1 MTAKQRIFV
10 TILFFGIFYLA
21 LQFATQYVASVFNY
35 DPALA
40 EEASVI
46 YQGDGFAIY
55 QPLAFVSWFFT
66 FHDYDPEVFK
76 TALRFFYA
84 GAIICCLAL
93 IICKNTLY
101 KKNNGIFGSAR
112 FADAKDIAEMGMFK
126 AAGIFIGVLK
136 GRFLRDDSET
146 HLMMIAGSRA
156 GKGVGS
162 IIPTSITWPGSM
174 IFTDIKGELWNIT
187 SGCRKY
193 FLKNYVFKFQPNT
206 LDSCHYNPLN
216 EMRIRTEH
224 EIADVDNLLGM
235 LVKNQE
241 SSKSSDM
248 AFWNESAIILIK
260 AVVLFL
266 LYTRQNASLPEVN
279 KFLFGSSEYIW
290 DSLSEIEKAQ
300 LEENKNNFLNAP
312 VKLRLSYMRDFT
324 GYDDKSK
331 AWFKQYYNDLSGK
344 HPIIVS
350 CCNDMIGRE
359 EKQFS
364 GILGNV
370 GAILRVYQDP
380 ILAANMA
387 DSDFTITD
395 LVDRDRPCSL
405 YFVIPP
411 SEISRL
417 APVTNLIIEMI
428 FHRLTDE
435 SRLQYE
441 NYRGMPKSK
450 HRLLMMLDEFPSFGH
465 LGIMEKVLS
474 YCAQFKIKCYLIAQN
489 EKQIEEVYKA
499 NSSIYGNTDI
509 KIYQTPNENKT
520 AESISRAL
528 GKKTVTVASRGFG
541 SAVFNPIGAT
551 STNEHETGRELLTV
565 DELRALDN
573 NKEIIFVKG
582 RPPVLCEKFRFY
594 EQPRMMA
601 RLSHPPLHS
610 DSFYKEKEA
619 NEAEASETPMTAEQ
633 AKELLRQSD
642 SIELN
647 NYSG

>member
-1 MTAKQRIFV
+1 M
-10 TILFFGIFYLA
+10 
-21 LQFATQYVASVFNY
+21 
-35 DPALA
+35 PALL
-40 EEASVI
+40 
-46 YQGDGFAIY
+46 FA
-55 QPLAFVSWFFT
+55 
-66 FHDYDPEVFK
+66 
-76 TALRFFYA
+76 ALP
-84 GAIICCLAL
+84 L

-112 FADAKDIAEMGMFK
+112 FANAKDITDMGFFK
-126 AAGIFIGVLK
+126 AAGIFMGVFK
-136 GRFLRDDSET
+136 GRYLRDDSET

-162 IIPTSITWPGSM
+162 IIPTSITWPGSI

-206 LDSCHYNPLN
+206 LDSCHYNPLK
-216 EMRIRTEH
+216 EMRIRTPH
-224 EIADVDNLLGM
+224 EIADVDNMLGM
-235 LVKNQE
+235 LVKNQD

-279 KFLFGSSEYIW
+279 KFLFGASEYVW
-290 DSLSEIEKAQ
+290 DSLSPEEKMQYEA
-300 LEENKNNFLNAP
+300 EKNEYLNAP
-312 VKLRLSYMRDFT
+312 VKSRLAYIRNYA
-324 GYDDKSK
+324 GYDDNSK
-331 AWFKQYYNDLSGK
+331 KWFKSYYNDLSGK

-370 GAILRVYQDP
+370 GALLRVYQDP

-395 LVDRDRPCSL
+395 LVDSDRPCSL

-435 SRLQYE
+435 SRLHYE
-441 NYRGMPKSK
+441 NYRGLPKSK

-465 LGIMEKVLS
+465 LGIMEKS
-474 YCAQFKIKCYLIAQN
+474 IKGTRTEQN
-489 EKQIEEVYKA
+489 LLKSFA
-499 NSSIYGNTDI
+499 G
-509 KIYQTPNENKT
+509 
-520 AESISRAL
+520 ESQARSRY
-528 GKKTVTVASRGFG
+528 TF
-541 SAVFNPIGAT
+541 
-551 STNEHETGRELLTV
+551 
-565 DELRALDN
+565 
-573 NKEIIFVKG
+573 
-582 RPPVLCEKFRFY
+582 FR
-594 EQPRMMA
+594 
-601 RLSHPPLHS
+601 
-610 DSFYKEKEA
+610 
-619 NEAEASETPMTAEQ
+619 
-633 AKELLRQSD
+633 
-642 SIELN
+642 
-647 NYSG
+647 

>member
-1 MTAKQRIFV
+1 MTPKQRIFV
-10 TILFFGIFYLA
+10 TVLFFGIFYLA
-21 LQFATQYVASVFNY
+21 LQFATQYVAAVFNY

-40 EEASVI
+40 AETSII
-46 YQGDGFAIY
+46 YQGESFVIY

-66 FHDYDPEVFK
+66 FRDYDPEVFK

-84 GAIICCLAL
+84 GAIICCVAL

-112 FADAKDIAEMGMFK
+112 FANAKDITDMGFFK
-126 AAGIFIGVLK
+126 AAGIFMGVFK
-136 GRFLRDDSET
+136 GRYLRDDSET

-162 IIPTSITWPGSM
+162 IIPTSITWPGSI

-206 LDSCHYNPLN
+206 LDSCHYNPLK
-216 EMRIRTEH
+216 EMRIRTPH
-224 EIADVDNLLGM
+224 EIADVDNMLGM
-235 LVKNQE
+235 LVKNQD

-279 KFLFGSSEYIW
+279 KFLFGASEYIW
-290 DSLSEIEKAQ
+290 DSLSPEEKMQYEA
-300 LEENKNNFLNAP
+300 EKNEYLNAP
-312 VKLRLSYMRDFT
+312 VKSRLAYIRNYA
-324 GYDDKSK
+324 GYDDNSK
-331 AWFKQYYNDLSGK
+331 KWFKSYYNDLSGK

-370 GAILRVYQDP
+370 GALLRVYQDP

-395 LVDRDRPCSL
+395 LVDSDRPCSL

-435 SRLQYE
+435 SRLHYE
-441 NYRGMPKSK
+441 NYRGLPKSK

-520 AESISRAL
+520 AESISKAL

-573 NKEIIFVKG
+573 GKEIIFYKG
-582 RPPVLCEKFRFY
+582 QPPILCEKFRFF
-594 EQPRMMA
+594 EQPKMMA
-601 RLSHPPLHS
+601 RLSMPPKKS
-610 DSFYKEKEA
+610 DSFYKQIEPEKQA
-619 NEAEASETPMTAEQ
+619 AEPMSVEQ
-633 AKELLRQSD
+633 AQKLIRQAD
-642 SIELN
+642 SIKLN
-647 NYSG
+647 NYSE

>member
-1 MTAKQRIFV
+1 MTPKQRIFV
-10 TILFFGIFYLA
+10 TVLFFGIFYLA
-21 LQFATQYVASVFNY
+21 LQFATQYVAAVFNY

-40 EEASVI
+40 AETSVI
-46 YQGDGFAIY
+46 YQGESFVIY

-66 FHDYDPEVFK
+66 FRDYDREVFK
-76 TALRFFYA
+76 TALRFFYV
-84 GAIICCLAL
+84 GAIICCVAL

-112 FADAKDIAEMGMFK
+112 FANAKDITDMGFFK
-126 AAGIFIGVLK
+126 AAGIFMGVFK
-136 GRFLRDDSET
+136 GRYLRDDSET

-162 IIPTSITWPGSM
+162 IIPTSITWPGSI

-206 LDSCHYNPLN
+206 LDSCHYNPLK
-216 EMRIRTEH
+216 EMRIRTPH
-224 EIADVDNLLGM
+224 EIADVDNMLGM
-235 LVKNQE
+235 LVKNQD

-279 KFLFGSSEYIW
+279 KFLFGASEYIW
-290 DSLSEIEKAQ
+290 DSLSPEEKMQYEA
-300 LEENKNNFLNAP
+300 EKTEYLNAP
-312 VKLRLSYMRDFT
+312 VKSRLAYIRNYA
-324 GYDDKSK
+324 GYDDNSK
-331 AWFKQYYNDLSGK
+331 KWFKSYYNDLSGK

-370 GAILRVYQDP
+370 GALLRVYQDP

-395 LVDRDRPCSL
+395 LVDSDRPCSL

-435 SRLQYE
+435 SRLHYE
-441 NYRGMPKSK
+441 NYRGLPKSK

-520 AESISRAL
+520 AESISKAL

-573 NKEIIFVKG
+573 GKEIIFYKG
-582 RPPVLCEKFRFY
+582 QPPILCEKFRFF
-594 EQPRMMA
+594 EQPKMMA
-601 RLSHPPLHS
+601 RLSMPPKKS
-610 DSFYKEKEA
+610 DSFYKQIEPEKQA
-619 NEAEASETPMTAEQ
+619 AEPMSVEQ
-633 AKELLRQSD
+633 AQKLIRQAD

-647 NYSG
+647 NYSE

>member
-1 MTAKQRIFV
+1 MTPKQRIFV
-10 TILFFGIFYLA
+10 TVLFFGIFYLA
-21 LQFATQYVASVFNY
+21 LQFATQYVAAVFNY

-40 EEASVI
+40 AETSVI
-46 YQGDGFAIY
+46 YQGESFVIY

-66 FHDYDPEVFK
+66 FRDYDREVFK
-76 TALRFFYA
+76 TALRFFYV
-84 GAIICCLAL
+84 GAIICCVAL

-112 FADAKDIAEMGMFK
+112 FANAKDITDMGFFK
-126 AAGIFIGVLK
+126 AAGIFMGVFK
-136 GRFLRDDSET
+136 GRYLRDDSET

-162 IIPTSITWPGSM
+162 IIPTSITWPGSI

-206 LDSCHYNPLN
+206 LDSCHYNPLK
-216 EMRIRTEH
+216 EMRIRTPH
-224 EIADVDNLLGM
+224 EIADVDNMLGM
-235 LVKNQE
+235 LVKNQD

-279 KFLFGSSEYIW
+279 KFLFGASEYIW
-290 DSLSEIEKAQ
+290 DSLSPEEKMQYEA
-300 LEENKNNFLNAP
+300 EKNEYLNAP
-312 VKLRLSYMRDFT
+312 VKSRLAYIRNYA
-324 GYDDKSK
+324 GYDDNSK
-331 AWFKQYYNDLSGK
+331 KWFKSYYNDLSGK

-370 GAILRVYQDP
+370 GALLRVYQDP

-395 LVDRDRPCSL
+395 LVDSDRPCSL

-435 SRLQYE
+435 SRLHYE
-441 NYRGMPKSK
+441 NYRGLPKSK

-520 AESISRAL
+520 AESISKAL

-573 NKEIIFVKG
+573 GKEIIFYKG
-582 RPPVLCEKFRFY
+582 QPPILCEKFRFF
-594 EQPRMMA
+594 EQPKMMA
-601 RLSHPPLHS
+601 RLSMPPKKS
-610 DSFYKEKEA
+610 DSFYKQIEPEKQA
-619 NEAEASETPMTAEQ
+619 AEPMSVEQ
-633 AKELLRQSD
+633 AQKLIRQAD

-647 NYSG
+647 NYSE